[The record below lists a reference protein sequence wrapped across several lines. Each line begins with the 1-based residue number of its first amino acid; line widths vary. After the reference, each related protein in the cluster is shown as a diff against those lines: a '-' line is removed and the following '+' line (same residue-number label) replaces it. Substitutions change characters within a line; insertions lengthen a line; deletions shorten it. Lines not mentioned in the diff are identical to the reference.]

1 MVVESVVME
10 MIKMVKDIKE
20 IVHSLQS
27 TYFSTV
33 DISTY
38 IVYTDLMPNYIVKQY
53 RWYVHNVIQ

>member
-53 RWYVHNVIQ
+53 R

>member
-1 MVVESVVME
+1 MVAESVVME
-10 MIKMVKDIKE
+10 MIKMVKGIKE

-38 IVYTDLMPNYIVKQY
+38 IVYTDLMSNHIVKQY
-53 RWYVHNVIQ
+53 C